1 LLDSKLI
8 VGLSAMLLLLV
19 PGTLSTPAYAC
30 EVGEPG
36 PPTQERIDQS
46 AAIFSGTVSEIRAL
60 AIEHAP
66 DQNVVFFK
74 VEKYW
79 KIPDGHDYYDKL
91 VVFTPPN
98 QGSCGYEFEENKTYL
113 VYTTEHG
120 LHVNALY
127 TALGYG
133 NKPIENANED
143 LDVLDEGNTPTTQ
156 LGRDEQMD
164 GIVIQTLPI
173 DQTENTINQLL
184 LIVGSGGAAAAV
196 VVFFSLR
203 RLKENK

>member
-1 LLDSKLI
+1 
-8 VGLSAMLLLLV
+8 MLLLLV

-36 PPTQERIDQS
+36 PPTQGRIDQS
-46 AAIFSGTVSEIRAL
+46 ATIFSGTVSEIRGL

-79 KIPDGHDYYDKL
+79 KIPDGSDYYDRL

-98 QGSCGYEFEENKTYL
+98 QGSCGYEFEENETYL
-113 VYTTEHG
+113 VYTTEHD

-143 LDVLDEGNTPTTQ
+143 LDVLDEGITPTTMQ
-156 LGRDEQMD
+156 SGWDEQMD
-164 GIVIQTLPI
+164 RIVIQTLPI

-184 LIVGSGGAAAAV
+184 LIVGAGGAAAAIV
-196 VVFFSLR
+196 AFFALR
-203 RLKENK
+203 RLRG